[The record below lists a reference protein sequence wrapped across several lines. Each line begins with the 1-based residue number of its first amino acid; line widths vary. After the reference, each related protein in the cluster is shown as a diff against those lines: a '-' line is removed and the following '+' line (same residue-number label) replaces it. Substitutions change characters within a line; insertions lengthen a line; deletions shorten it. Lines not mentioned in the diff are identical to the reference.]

1 MPAILDDIVELELG
15 PIGWTIAAVGGVL
28 ALSPNA
34 RRAVRRGL
42 VRGVA
47 ACLAATEGFRHRAA
61 ELREGWEDL
70 VAEAQSEMHAPAEP
84 ASETA

>member
-1 MPAILDDIVELELG
+1 MPAILDDILELELG
-15 PIGWTIAAVGGVL
+15 PVGWAIAAAGGVL

-47 ACLAATEGFRHRAA
+47 ACLAATEGFRQRTA
-61 ELREGWEDL
+61 EMREGWEDL
-70 VAEAQSEMHAPAEP
+70 VAEAQSEMRTPAEP
-84 ASETA
+84 ASEPA